1 MNMTFT
7 SIVVEDLVKLIASMH
22 RTPFMSSEYVDE
34 SAICTIEC
42 VRIKGWRRITDNR
55 VIVIVDY
62 SDYHNK
68 TIKVRYSDKSLNKE
82 WVNEE
87 INLDAIKKSIDYV
100 VNNYNV

>member
-7 SIVVEDLVKLIASMH
+7 SIVVKDLIKLIASMH

-55 VIVIVDY
+55 G
-62 SDYHNK
+62 
-68 TIKVRYSDKSLNKE
+68 
-82 WVNEE
+82 
-87 INLDAIKKSIDYV
+87 
-100 VNNYNV
+100 